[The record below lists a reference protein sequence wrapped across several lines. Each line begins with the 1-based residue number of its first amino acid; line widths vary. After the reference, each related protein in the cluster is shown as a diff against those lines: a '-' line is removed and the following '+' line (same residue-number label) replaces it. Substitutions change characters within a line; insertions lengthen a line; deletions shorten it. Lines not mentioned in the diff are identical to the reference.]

1 MGSVRASR
9 DNGPRIAIVGGSMA
23 GLFAGVSLR
32 ARGYSVEVYE
42 RASEG
47 LANRGAGVAT
57 HSALD
62 EAIERARINVH
73 RDTGVQSTGRVM
85 FDAAGTVV
93 GELDSPQRMTSWG
106 LLYHLLRHEFGDA
119 AYHHGFELQDIVAQG
134 DALEARFANGEAVE
148 CDYLIAADGARSTVR
163 RLVAP
168 EATLEYCGYFAW
180 RGLIEEN
187 RLAPEVLPI
196 VGERMAL
203 NMAPGGHWLG
213 YLVPGPHDDVTRGR
227 RFYNWAWYRTA
238 DEQLY
243 RDHLTD
249 QHGRLYSHGIPHHL
263 VRQTFVDTLRH
274 ESREYLAPPIQSIVA
289 STPHPYLQGIFEV
302 GCDRLIHDRVI
313 IIGDAAFTAR
323 PHVGLGVTKA
333 AQDATLL
340 ATAFGDAGD
349 MQSWER
355 ARLAYGKAA
364 LAWSRDLGS
373 YCGPPPQ
380 NPREREK
387 AAHHQRPEVLLA
399 ETAASH
405 PNRFLARY

>member
-1 MGSVRASR
+1 MGSVRRSQ
-9 DNGPRIAIVGGSMA
+9 DHGPRIAIVGGSMA
-23 GLFAGVSLR
+23 GLFAAVSLR
-32 ARGYSVEVYE
+32 ARGYSVQIYE

-62 EAIERARINVH
+62 EAMARAGIDVR

-85 FDAAGTVV
+85 FDATGVVV
-93 GELDSPQRMTSWG
+93 GKLDSPQRMTSWG
-106 LLYHLLRHEFGDA
+106 LLYHLLRREFGDA
-119 AYHHGFELQDIVAQG
+119 SYHHGFELQDIVARG
-134 DALEARFANGEAVE
+134 DDLEARFANGEAVE
-148 CDYLIAADGARSTVR
+148 CDYIIAADGARSTVR
-163 RLVAP
+163 RIVAP
-168 EATLEYCGYFAW
+168 GATLEYCGYFAW
-180 RGLIEEN
+180 RGLIEET
-187 RLAPEVLPI
+187 RLASEVLPI
-196 VGERMAL
+196 LGERMAL

-213 YLVPGPHDDVTRGR
+213 YLVPGPDDEVTRGR

-238 DEQLY
+238 DEQRY
-243 RDHLTD
+243 REHLTD
-249 QHGRLYSHGIPHHL
+249 QQGRFYAHGIPHHL
-263 VRQTFVDTLRH
+263 VRQTFIDTLRS
-274 ESREYLAPPIQSIVA
+274 ESGTYLSPTIQSIVA

-340 ATAFGDAGD
+340 GTAFGDATN

-355 ARLAYGKAA
+355 ERLAYGNAA

-373 YCGPPPQ
+373 YCGPAPQ
-380 NPREREK
+380 NDREREK
-387 AAHHQRPEVLLA
+387 AEHHQRPEVVLA
-399 ETAASH
+399 ETAASE
-405 PNRFLARY
+405 PSRFLARY